1 MVVHPRDRLYEL
13 LPAVYRSRDAG
24 QGEPLRALLTIIGD
38 ELARIETDIADLY
51 DDWFIET
58 CAEWLIPYIGDLL
71 GVRPLHELTAV
82 TDMSLRAYVANTL
95 RYRRRKGTA
104 PVLEQLARDITGWP
118 CRVVEY
124 FERLVTTQ
132 HLNHIRLYSPAT
144 ASLRNA
150 NRLELTNSPLA
161 TLNHT
166 AEVRRIEIGRGRY
179 NIPNLGL
186 HLWRLQPYVVQG
198 VTPQPVTDPPDGRYW
213 FSPLGNDIPLFNR
226 PRTELEITQLA
237 NEPDLPVPLRRRA
250 LADDL
255 TALRRGLIGD
265 STHLSPVRPAFQI
278 AIPDGTGVLKPI
290 PAAEIL
296 ICDLGDW
303 SRPPNSVS
311 HGTQSFP
318 IRVAVDPQRG
328 RIAFPDGVLPDDLL
342 VNYTYG
348 FAADIGGGPYSRHS
362 TLISPTPG
370 DFTAT
375 VARRST
381 ADVTTL
387 AAALAAW
394 STSSASVGV
403 ITILDSA
410 TYAEDLTITM
420 TPDRTLIVQAADGQ
434 RPLIRLLNPLRIVG
448 NGDRATLN
456 LNGLWL
462 EGGIEL
468 SAGSLE
474 RLVIQHCTLVPGWRI
489 DATGTPQ
496 FPNRPSIQAVAPN
509 PDLRVELTR
518 SISGALYLG
527 EDADGLLAYDSIVD
541 AFAPAMPA
549 CAAGAGGEKIG
560 PPASFVRCTVYG
572 EVRVRQTNLIS
583 ESLMLGRVLAA
594 RRQIGCSRFS
604 FLALG
609 SRAPRRFRCQPDL
622 ALAAEAAARGRP
634 LAALTAAQR
643 QAITLSVTP
652 SFTSTRFGHP
662 AYMQLARTCP
672 ISIIQGAEDGNEMG
686 AFYLI
691 QQTYRL
697 TNLQIALNEYLRV
710 GLAAGVWF
718 VT

>member
-1 MVVHPRDRLYEL
+1 MDIHPRDRLYKL
-13 LPAVYRSRDAG
+13 LPAVYRSRDDG
-24 QGEPLRALLTIIGD
+24 QGETLRALLTIIGD

-104 PVLEQLARDITGWP
+104 PVLEQLAHDITGWP

-132 HLNHIRLYSPAT
+132 HLNHIRLHSPAT

-150 NRLELTNSPLA
+150 NRLELTNSPLE

-166 AEVRRIEIGRGRY
+166 AEARRIEIGRGRY

-186 HLWRLQPYVVQG
+186 HVWRLQPYVVQG
-198 VTPQPVTDPPDGRYW
+198 VMPQPVTDPPDGRYW

-226 PRTELEITQLA
+226 PRTELEITHLA
-237 NEPDLPVPLRRRA
+237 SEPDLPVPLRRRA

-255 TALRRGLIGD
+255 TALRRGLIGN
-265 STHLSPVRPAFQI
+265 STYLSPVRPAFQI
-278 AIPDGTGVLKPI
+278 AIPDGTGALKPI

-303 SRPPNSVS
+303 RRPPNSVS
-311 HGTQSFP
+311 HRSQSFP

-328 RIAFPDGVLPDDLL
+328 RIAFPEGEVPSDLR

-348 FAADIGGGPYSRHS
+348 FAADIGGGPYTRHS
-362 TLISPTPG
+362 TLVSPNPG
-370 DFTAT
+370 DFAAT
-375 VARRST
+375 IAR
-381 ADVTTL
+381 ADATSLTPL
-387 AAALAAW
+387 ADALAAW
-394 STSSASVGV
+394 STSSASVGI
-403 ITILDSA
+403 ITISDSA
-410 TYAEDLTITM
+410 TYAEDLTIEM
-420 TPDRTLIVQAADGQ
+420 KPDLTLIVQAADGQ
-434 RPLIRLLNPLRIVG
+434 RPLIRLRNPLRITG
-448 NGDRATLN
+448 NGGRTTLK

-468 SAGSLE
+468 AAGSLE
-474 RLVIQHCTLVPGWRI
+474 RLVIQHCTLVPGWQI

-496 FPNRPSIQAVAPN
+496 FPDRPSIQALAPN

-518 SISGALYLG
+518 SISGALYLA
-527 EDADGLLAYDSIVD
+527 EDADGLLAHDSIID
-541 AFAPAMPA
+541 AFVPARPA
-549 CAAGAGGEKIG
+549 CAASASGEKIG

-572 EVRVRQTNLIS
+572 EVRVRQTDLIS
-583 ESLMLGRVLAA
+583 ESLMLGRVLAS
-594 RRQIGCSRFS
+594 RRQIGCCRFS
-604 FLALG
+604 FLDPA
-609 SRAPRRFRCQPDL
+609 SRVPRRFRCQPDL
-622 ALAAEAAARGRP
+622 ALTAEAAARGQP
-634 LAALTAAQR
+634 LSALTAAQR
-643 QAITLSVTP
+643 QAITLSITP

-662 AYMQLARTCP
+662 AYMQLSRACP
-672 ISIIQGAEDGNEMG
+672 LPITQGAEDGNEMG
-686 AFYLI
+686 AFYLV

-697 TNLQIALNEYLRV
+697 SNLQIALNEYLRV

>member
-1 MVVHPRDRLYEL
+1 MVIHPRDRLYEL
-13 LPAVYRSRDAG
+13 LPAVYRSRDAE

-82 TDMSLRAYVANTL
+82 TDLSLRAYVANTL

-104 PVLEQLARDITGWP
+104 PVLEQLARDVTGWP

-132 HLNHIRLYSPAT
+132 HLNHIRLHSPAT
-144 ASLRNA
+144 ASLRDA
-150 NRLELTNSPLA
+150 NRLELTNSPLT
-161 TLNHT
+161 TLNRT

-198 VTPQPVTDPPDGRYW
+198 VMPQPVTDPPDGRYW

-237 NEPDLPVPLRRRA
+237 SEPDLPVPLRRRA

-255 TALRRGLIGD
+255 TALRRGLISD
-265 STHLSPVRPAFQI
+265 STYLSLVRPAFQI
-278 AIPDGTGVLKPI
+278 AVPDGTGTLRPI

-296 ICDLGDW
+296 ICDLGNW
-303 SRPPNSVS
+303 RRPPTSIAY
-311 HGTQSFP
+311 GPQSFP

-328 RIAFPDGVLPDDLL
+328 RIAFPAGIIPSDLL

-348 FAADIGGGPYSRHS
+348 FVADIGGGPYSRHS
-362 TLISPTPG
+362 TLVSPTPG
-370 DFTAT
+370 DFAAT
-375 VARRST
+375 VSRRST

-410 TYAEDLTITM
+410 TYAEDISTTM
-420 TPDRTLIVQAADGQ
+420 SPGRTLVIQAADGQ
-434 RPLIRLLNPLRIVG
+434 RPLIRLINPLRIVG
-448 NGDRATLN
+448 NGDRATLT

-468 SAGSLE
+468 AAGSLE

-489 DATGTPQ
+489 DATGAPQ
-496 FPNRPSIQAVAPN
+496 FPDRPSIRAVAPN
-509 PDLRVELTR
+509 PDLRVELSR
-518 SISGALYLG
+518 SISGALYLA
-527 EDADGLLAYDSIVD
+527 EDADGLLAYDSIID
-541 AFAPAMPA
+541 AFAPARPA

-572 EVRVRQTNLIS
+572 EVRVRQTDLIS

-604 FLALG
+604 FLAPR
-609 SRAPRRFRCQPDL
+609 SRVPRRFRCQPDL
-622 ALAAEAAARGRP
+622 ALTAEAAARRQP
-634 LAALTAAQR
+634 LSALTATQR

-662 AYMQLARTCP
+662 AYMQLARACP
-672 ISIIQGAEDGNEMG
+672 LPIIQGAEDGNEMG
-686 AFYLI
+686 AFYLV

-710 GLAAGVWF
+710 GLAAGVWL